1 VDPPDSPSSASLVE
15 PAWLEPRLGSDAL
28 RVIDGSW
35 YLPAMKRDARAEHLA
50 ARIPGSVYL
59 DLSTDLAD
67 PSAAIRNTIAV
78 PEQLAERFAS
88 AGVGTDHHVVVY
100 DRLGG
105 YSAGRIWWSLRYAG
119 HARVS
124 LLDGGFGR
132 WVAEGRRIES
142 GPPAQPRRARFVC
155 RPRPELLAS
164 KADVL
169 AILRSGRAQI
179 VDARSAER
187 FRGEGEEHTRYKG
200 HIPGSKNVPYGEN
213 LHGDPPRLRSVAELR
228 RAYEAAGVDL
238 SRPIVTTCGSGVTA
252 ALDAFALALLGCERV
267 AVYDGS
273 WAEWGDSED
282 VPIENPARSRA

>member
-1 VDPPDSPSSASLVE
+1 VDLLELPPAASLVE
-15 PAWLEPRLGSDAL
+15 PAWLEPRLGADDL

-35 YLPAMKRDARAEHLA
+35 YLPAMRRDARAEYLA

-59 DLSTDLAD
+59 DLSTDLAN
-67 PSAAIRNTIAV
+67 PSAPIRNTIAP

-88 AGVGTDHHVVVY
+88 AGIGTDHYVVVY

-119 HARVS
+119 HDRVS

-132 WVAEGRRIES
+132 WLAERRPVES
-142 GPPAQPRRARFVC
+142 GPPTPYRRARFAG
-155 RPRPELLAS
+155 RPRPELLVS
-164 KADVL
+164 KAEVL
-169 AILRSGRAQI
+169 EILRSGRAQI

-200 HIPGSKNVPYGEN
+200 HIPGSRSVPYGEN
-213 LHGDPPRLRSVAELR
+213 LVGDPPRLRPIAELR

-252 ALDAFALALLGCERV
+252 ALDAFALALVGCESV

-273 WAEWGDSED
+273 WAEWGDSEG
-282 VPIENPARSRA
+282 VPIANRAGSGA